1 MNKTIGDQGKLIS
14 FANEVFADIKPL
26 PDFADKVA
34 NNLLVNSI
42 SETPIKL
49 IDSIG
54 SQITTMN
61 KTITT
66 EEGCT
71 HEPLVDTGVG
81 YYHCP
86 ACDQGWSYQEWES
99 RNSKTNHMKQT
110 IPTERYSPQSGTPS
124 SSSQVT
130 TVCAKELRGEEGCKD
145 VCGEGRTLE
154 ERAAVRLSME
164 EILRDAVRRK
174 ATYSVQYADYDLN
187 TWTAPVELTQ
197 NRMDKLLD
205 DGSIRKVRL
214 ELEM

>member
-110 IPTERYSPQSGTPS
+110 IEER
-124 SSSQVT
+124 
-130 TVCAKELRGEEGCKD
+130 AKELYPNRDPDDKMYSAFIED
-145 VCGEGRTLE
+145 L
-154 ERAAVRLSME
+154 RA
-164 EILRDAVRRK
+164 
-174 ATYSVQYADYDLN
+174 
-187 TWTAPVELTQ
+187 
-197 NRMDKLLD
+197 
-205 DGSIRKVRL
+205 
-214 ELEM
+214 